1 MRVIEKFSKLLSIL
15 GHPLWMP
22 ILGCLFYF
30 YAIPNYLDQQIITAK
45 LMAVSILTIF
55 LPIVFLFIA
64 KNLRLIKDYNLSDV
78 RERRLFLMFFILLIL
93 ILLNNILNVYN
104 YRTLFY
110 FFSGILFS
118 GVLSLLFSMF
128 NIKISL
134 HALGISGLICFIVG
148 LSLSF
153 QEPMIL
159 SISVLFVF
167 LGLVSSSRLYERA
180 HTLLEIIL
188 GVVVGIVP
196 QLYFFNYWI

>member
-1 MRVIEKFSKLLSIL
+1 MRSLEKCSKALSFL

-22 ILGCLFYF
+22 VLGCLFYF

-64 KNLRLIKDYNLSDV
+64 KNLRLIKDYKLSDV
-78 RERRLFLMFFILLIL
+78 KERRFFLMFFILLVL
-93 ILLNNILNVYN
+93 ILLNRILDVYN

-118 GVLSLLFSMF
+118 GVISLLFSMF
-128 NIKISL
+128 RVKISL
-134 HALGISGLICFIVG
+134 HALGISGLICFIIG

-153 QEPMIL
+153 QEPMVL
-159 SISVLFVF
+159 SISLLLVF

-180 HTLLEIIL
+180 HTLLEVIF
-188 GVVVGIVP
+188 GVIVGCLP
-196 QLYFFNYWI
+196 QLYFFSYWV

>member
-64 KNLRLIKDYNLSDV
+64 KNLKLIKDYNLSDV
-78 RERRLFLMFFILLIL
+78 RERRLFLMFFILLVL

-128 NIKISL
+128 SVKISL
-134 HALGISGLICFIVG
+134 HALGISGLTCFIVG

-153 QEPMIL
+153 HEPMIL
-159 SISVLFVF
+159 SISLLLVF

>member
-1 MRVIEKFSKLLSIL
+1 MRTIDQFSKLLSFL

-22 ILGCLFYF
+22 IVGCLFYF
-30 YAIPNYLDQQIITAK
+30 YAIPNYLEQQIVLAK

-64 KNLRLIKDYNLSDV
+64 KNLRLISDYSLSDV
-78 RERRLFLMFFILLIL
+78 KERRLLLMFFILLIL
-93 ILLNNILNVYN
+93 ILLNNILDVYN

-118 GVLSLLFSMF
+118 GVVSLLFSMF
-128 NIKISL
+128 RIKVSL
-134 HALGISGLICFIVG
+134 HALGISGLTCFIIG

-153 QEPMIL
+153 HEPLL
-159 SISVLFVF
+159 SSITLLVIF

-180 HTLLEIIL
+180 HTLLEVFLGIL
-188 GVVVGIVP
+188 AGCLP
-196 QLYFFNYWI
+196 QFYFFSYWI